1 MDLGNRHTAH
11 QYHRSNPVFRGWKEK
26 SLMALVRVE
35 NLVKSFKDLK
45 VIKGLNFE
53 LEPGK
58 CIALIGANGAGK
70 TTTLKM
76 LSGLLQP
83 THGSI
88 HFEGENKDADHRR
101 LIGYLPQH
109 PVFYEWMTAREFL
122 EYAGK
127 LSGLNSRE
135 AKERSNELLE
145 LVGIADA
152 KNRRIGKFS
161 GGMKQRLGIAQAII
175 HRPKLIMLD
184 EPVSA
189 LDPFGRRE
197 VLELL
202 EKLKQEATVLFSTHI
217 LNDAEEVCES
227 ILFLH
232 DGEIIESGTMG
243 QFREKYQ
250 QSKIDLVFQG
260 SADDYLKSLAN
271 DPNVISIKIEGNKAS
286 VFASDIDDVKSTIL
300 NKAVQESWPLLKYE
314 ISSISLEDVFMKVV
328 QK

>member
-1 MDLGNRHTAH
+1 
-11 QYHRSNPVFRGWKEK
+11 
-26 SLMALVRVE
+26 MALVHVE
-35 NLVKSFKDLK
+35 NLEKSFKDLK
-45 VIKGLNFE
+45 VIKGLNFQ
-53 LEPGK
+53 LEAGK
-58 CIALIGANGAGK
+58 CVALIGANGAGK

-83 THGSI
+83 GKGSI
-88 HFEGENKDADHRR
+88 FFEGENKGDDIRR
-101 LIGYLPQH
+101 QIGYLPQN
-109 PVFYEWMTAREFL
+109 PVFYEWMSAQEFL
-122 EYAGK
+122 VYSGK
-127 LSGLNSRE
+127 LSGLSSVE
-135 AKERSNELLE
+135 AKRRADELLE

-175 HRPKLIMLD
+175 HKPKLIMLD

-197 VLELL
+197 VIELL

-232 DGEIIESGTMG
+232 NGEIIESGTMEEL
-243 QFREKYQ
+243 REKYHQ
-250 QSKIDLVFQG
+250 GKIDLVFR
-260 SADDYLKSLAN
+260 DDSDSYVSSLVGHVKIKS
-271 DPNVISIKIEGNKAS
+271 IETEGNKAKIY
-286 VFASDIDDVKSTIL
+286 ADDIEPVKEEVL
-300 NKAVQESWPLLKYE
+300 KMAVQKKWPLCKYE
-314 ISSISLEDVFMKVV
+314 ISSMTLEDVFMKVV

>member
-1 MDLGNRHTAH
+1 M
-11 QYHRSNPVFRGWKEK
+11 
-26 SLMALVRVE
+26 SLVCVE
-35 NLVKSFKDLK
+35 NLEKSFKDLK

-53 LEPGK
+53 LAAGK
-58 CIALIGANGAGK
+58 CVALIGANGAGK

-76 LSGLLQP
+76 LSGLLEP
-83 THGSI
+83 SKGRI
-88 HFEGENKDADHRR
+88 HFEGEKHGGDHRS

-109 PVFYEWMTAREFL
+109 PVFYDWMTAKEFL

-127 LSGLNSRE
+127 LSGLNAKE
-135 AKERSNELLE
+135 AKKRTTELLE

-175 HRPKLIMLD
+175 HKPKLIMLD

-217 LNDAEEVCES
+217 LNDAEEVSES

-232 DGEIIESGTMG
+232 NGEIIESGTMDD
-243 QFREKYQ
+243 FREKYH
-250 QSKIDLVFQG
+250 QSKIDLVFN
-260 SADDYLKSLAN
+260 SRAEDYLKDLPENS
-271 DPNVISIKIEGNKAS
+271 KIVSVKYEGNKAS
-286 VFASDIDDVKSTIL
+286 IFTENLDDVKEIIL
-300 NKAVQESWPLLKYE
+300 SKAIMEKWPLNKYE
-314 ISSISLEDVFMKVV
+314 IGSISLEDVFMKVV

>member
-1 MDLGNRHTAH
+1 
-11 QYHRSNPVFRGWKEK
+11 
-26 SLMALVRVE
+26 MALIQVK
-35 NLVKSFKDLK
+35 NLEKTFKDIK
-45 VIKGLNFE
+45 VIKGLNFD

-58 CIALIGANGAGK
+58 CVALIGANGAGK

-76 LSGLLQP
+76 LSGLLKP
-83 THGSI
+83 SKGRI
-88 HFEGENKDADHRR
+88 YFEGGKMGDDIRKK
-101 LIGYLPQH
+101 IGYLPQH
-109 PVFYEWMTAREFL
+109 PVFHDWMTASEFL
-122 EYAGK
+122 EYIGK
-127 LSGLNSRE
+127 LSGLSSRE
-135 AKERSNELLE
+135 AKLRSDELLE

-152 KNRRIGKFS
+152 KNRRIGKYS

-232 DGEIIESGTMG
+232 NGEIIESGTMDE
-243 QFREKYQ
+243 FREKYQ
-250 QSKIDLVFQG
+250 QSKIDLVFKG
-260 SADDYLKSLAN
+260 SPEAYLDS
-271 DPNVISIKIEGNKAS
+271 ISDHPEIISVQIEGNKAS
-286 VFASDIDDVKSTIL
+286 VLVNDLNAVKELIL
-300 NKAVQESWPLLKYE
+300 NMAVQKDWPLYKYE
-314 ISSISLEDVFMKVV
+314 ISSITLEDVFMKVV
-328 QK
+328 RK

>member
-1 MDLGNRHTAH
+1 
-11 QYHRSNPVFRGWKEK
+11 
-26 SLMALVRVE
+26 MALIQVK
-35 NLVKSFKDLK
+35 NLEKTFKETK
-45 VIKGLNFE
+45 VIKGLNFD

-58 CIALIGANGAGK
+58 CVALIGANGAGK

-76 LSGLLQP
+76 LSGLLKP
-83 THGSI
+83 SKGSI
-88 HFEGENKDADHRR
+88 RFEGGKKGDDIRK

-109 PVFYEWMTAREFL
+109 PVFHEWMTASEFL
-122 EYAGK
+122 EYTGK
-127 LSGLNSRE
+127 LSGLSSRE
-135 AKERSNELLE
+135 AKLRSDELLE

-152 KNRRIGKFS
+152 KNRRIGKYS

-175 HRPKLIMLD
+175 HRPKLIILD

-232 DGEIIESGTMG
+232 NGEIIESGTMDE
-243 QFREKYQ
+243 FREKYQ
-250 QSKIDLVFQG
+250 QSKIDLVFKE
-260 SADDYLKSLAN
+260 SPEVYLDS
-271 DPNVISIKIEGNKAS
+271 ISDHPEIISVQIEGTKAS
-286 VFASDIDDVKSTIL
+286 ILVNDLNAVKELVL
-300 NKAVQESWPLLKYE
+300 NLAVQKDWPLYKYE
-314 ISSISLEDVFMKVV
+314 ISSITLEDVFMKVV
-328 QK
+328 RK